1 MSKEKYESSSEES
14 KSDSE
19 TNDKSQALVNYSK
32 KSIFLYDK
40 KCRTVL
46 QLGVIYRNL
55 SKAATNAI
63 NLDKITHKIQ
73 SMINKDQIYLRDV
86 GPIILGITKIVVK
99 KTFFLYKDIE
109 ELTNLRISSRE
120 PSKIQGNTSEDNSEI
135 KERKNRDVIINGKKL
150 LGNDNEEG
158 TLAMNINSMDT
169 EGLNFQN
176 TALGGLNSTAGKN
189 NKIRAGNKFT
199 DMTFSKDI
207 IELTNDD
214 MIRRTIQKMSKLDN
228 TDIKDII
235 STNKKRTKD
244 DLKFETE
251 NKNSKTLNNLKEM
264 LLNKGNNKDLAS
276 SNLNELNLD
285 YSAQNSVINDANNKD
300 VDNFFT
306 VVKSQITNDNNV
318 LNNEENNENNFDFEF
333 NMDNLKVDNYLF
345 SNKKVKI
352 NKDEMKNN
360 LKSKIT
366 KKSEFMKGNAKLK
379 YDDEIELEDY
389 IKSKKG
395 KNDDIEKQIE
405 QENKIKLNN
414 IQFDNNIFLFDKKKL
429 TGFIN
434 EKYEYLLPPFLEAK
448 DDNEESKSRKSL
460 DSYVKVRKDS
470 NFNTDSKLTEKNDI
484 SRAERFTTS
493 NKKKISL
500 GNFDS
505 NSILM
510 NNLSR
515 LTLDRND
522 FKGAASFIE
531 KMNLFGKEN
540 NNENNKEEL
549 NMDNSN
555 INNDM
560 DLIEQDNDNEGNI
573 DIEENK
579 KIKEIKE
586 IKTNEELKE
595 EEDAKLLKEDFEN
608 NVFSKNKKKITFDK
622 IRDKLDNKE
631 KFEEPKL
638 FYDLLLL
645 AQNGDIE
652 ITQKDLMNNKTIN
665 VSLNY

>member
-460 DSYVKVRKDS
+460 DSYVKVRKES

-522 FKGAASFIE
+522 F
-531 KMNLFGKEN
+531 
-540 NNENNKEEL
+540 NENNKEEL

-579 KIKEIKE
+579 KIKEIK
-586 IKTNEELKE
+586 TNEELKE
-595 EEDAKLLKEDFEN
+595 EEDAKLLKEDLEN

-645 AQNGDIE
+645 AQKGDIE

>member
-352 NKDEMKNN
+352 NKDEMKSN

-405 QENKIKLNN
+405 KENLIKLNN

-540 NNENNKEEL
+540 NDENNKEEL

-579 KIKEIKE
+579 KIKEIK
-586 IKTNEELKE
+586 TNEELKE
-595 EEDAKLLKEDFEN
+595 EEDAKLLKEDLEN

-645 AQNGDIE
+645 AQKGDIE

>member
-19 TNDKSQALVNYSK
+19 TNNKSQALVNYSK

-109 ELTNLRISSRE
+109 ELTNLRINSRE

-214 MIRRTIQKMSKLDN
+214 MIKRTIQKMSKLDN

-264 LLNKGNNKDLAS
+264 LLNKGNNKDLTS

-579 KIKEIKE
+579 KIKEIK
-586 IKTNEELKE
+586 TNEELKE
-595 EEDAKLLKEDFEN
+595 EEDAKLLKEDLEN

-645 AQNGDIE
+645 GQKGDIE

>member
-540 NNENNKEEL
+540 NDENNKEEL

-579 KIKEIKE
+579 KIKEIK
-586 IKTNEELKE
+586 TNEELKE
-595 EEDAKLLKEDFEN
+595 EEDAKLLKEDLEN

-645 AQNGDIE
+645 AQKGDIE

>member
-1 MSKEKYESSSEES
+1 MSKEKYDSSSEES

-19 TNDKSQALVNYSK
+19 TKDKSQALVNYSK

-318 LNNEENNENNFDFEF
+318 LNNEENNVNNFDFEF

-540 NNENNKEEL
+540 NDENNKEEL

-579 KIKEIKE
+579 KIKEIK
-586 IKTNEELKE
+586 TNEELKE
-595 EEDAKLLKEDFEN
+595 EEDAKLLKEDLEN

-645 AQNGDIE
+645 AQKGDIE

>member
-63 NLDKITHKIQ
+63 NLDKITHKIE

-414 IQFDNNIFLFDKKKL
+414 IQFNNNIFLFDKKKL

-460 DSYVKVRKDS
+460 DSYVKVRKES

-579 KIKEIKE
+579 KIKEIK
-586 IKTNEELKE
+586 TNEELKE
-595 EEDAKLLKEDFEN
+595 EEDAKLLKEDLEN

-645 AQNGDIE
+645 AQKGDIE

>member
-228 TDIKDII
+228 IDIKDII

-352 NKDEMKNN
+352 NKDDMKNN

-573 DIEENK
+573 NIEENK
-579 KIKEIKE
+579 KIKEIKS
-586 IKTNEELKE
+586 NEELKE
-595 EEDAKLLKEDFEN
+595 EEDAKLLKEDLEN

-645 AQNGDIE
+645 AQKGDIE

>member
-460 DSYVKVRKDS
+460 DSYVKVRKES

-579 KIKEIKE
+579 KIKEIK
-586 IKTNEELKE
+586 TNEELKE
-595 EEDAKLLKEDFEN
+595 EEDAKLLKEDLEN

>member
-244 DLKFETE
+244 DIKFETE

-460 DSYVKVRKDS
+460 DSYVKVRKES

-540 NNENNKEEL
+540 NDENNKEEL

-579 KIKEIKE
+579 KIKEIK
-586 IKTNEELKE
+586 TNEELKE
-595 EEDAKLLKEDFEN
+595 EEDAKLLKEDLEN

-622 IRDKLDNKE
+622 IRDKLENKE

-652 ITQKDLMNNKTIN
+652 ITQKDLMVNKTIN

>member
-244 DLKFETE
+244 DIKFETE

-500 GNFDS
+500 G
-505 NSILM
+505 
-510 NNLSR
+510 
-515 LTLDRND
+515 
-522 FKGAASFIE
+522 
-531 KMNLFGKEN
+531 
-540 NNENNKEEL
+540 
-549 NMDNSN
+549 
-555 INNDM
+555 
-560 DLIEQDNDNEGNI
+560 
-573 DIEENK
+573 
-579 KIKEIKE
+579 
-586 IKTNEELKE
+586 
-595 EEDAKLLKEDFEN
+595 
-608 NVFSKNKKKITFDK
+608 
-622 IRDKLDNKE
+622 
-631 KFEEPKL
+631 
-638 FYDLLLL
+638 
-645 AQNGDIE
+645 
-652 ITQKDLMNNKTIN
+652 
-665 VSLNY
+665 

>member
-1 MSKEKYESSSEES
+1 M
-14 KSDSE
+14 
-19 TNDKSQALVNYSK
+19 
-32 KSIFLYDK
+32 
-40 KCRTVL
+40 
-46 QLGVIYRNL
+46 
-55 SKAATNAI
+55 
-63 NLDKITHKIQ
+63 
-73 SMINKDQIYLRDV
+73 
-86 GPIILGITKIVVK
+86 
-99 KTFFLYKDIE
+99 
-109 ELTNLRISSRE
+109 
-120 PSKIQGNTSEDNSEI
+120 
-135 KERKNRDVIINGKKL
+135 
-150 LGNDNEEG
+150 
-158 TLAMNINSMDT
+158 
-169 EGLNFQN
+169 
-176 TALGGLNSTAGKN
+176 
-189 NKIRAGNKFT
+189 
-199 DMTFSKDI
+199 
-207 IELTNDD
+207 
-214 MIRRTIQKMSKLDN
+214 
-228 TDIKDII
+228 
-235 STNKKRTKD
+235 
-244 DLKFETE
+244 
-251 NKNSKTLNNLKEM
+251 
-264 LLNKGNNKDLAS
+264 
-276 SNLNELNLD
+276 
-285 YSAQNSVINDANNKD
+285 
-300 VDNFFT
+300 
-306 VVKSQITNDNNV
+306 
-318 LNNEENNENNFDFEF
+318 
-333 NMDNLKVDNYLF
+333 
-345 SNKKVKI
+345 
-352 NKDEMKNN
+352 
-360 LKSKIT
+360 
-366 KKSEFMKGNAKLK
+366 
-379 YDDEIELEDY
+379 
-389 IKSKKG
+389 
-395 KNDDIEKQIE
+395 
-405 QENKIKLNN
+405 
-414 IQFDNNIFLFDKKKL
+414 

-573 DIEENK
+573 NIEENK
-579 KIKEIKE
+579 KIKE

-595 EEDAKLLKEDFEN
+595 EEDAKLLKEDLEN

-645 AQNGDIE
+645 AQKGDIE

>member
-244 DLKFETE
+244 DIKFETE

-460 DSYVKVRKDS
+460 DSYVKVRKES

-579 KIKEIKE
+579 KIKEIK
-586 IKTNEELKE
+586 TNEELKE
-595 EEDAKLLKEDFEN
+595 EEDAKLLKEDLEN

-645 AQNGDIE
+645 AQKGDIE

>member
-264 LLNKGNNKDLAS
+264 LLNKGNNKDLNS

-579 KIKEIKE
+579 KIKEIK
-586 IKTNEELKE
+586 TNEELKE
-595 EEDAKLLKEDFEN
+595 EEDAKLLKEDLEN

-631 KFEEPKL
+631 KFEESKL

-645 AQNGDIE
+645 AQKGDIE

>member
-244 DLKFETE
+244 DIKFETE

-264 LLNKGNNKDLAS
+264 LLNKGNNKDLNS

-300 VDNFFT
+300 VDSFFT

-540 NNENNKEEL
+540 NDENNKEEL
-549 NMDNSN
+549 NIDNSN

-579 KIKEIKE
+579 KIKEIK
-586 IKTNEELKE
+586 TNEELKE
-595 EEDAKLLKEDFEN
+595 EEDAKLLKEDLEN

-645 AQNGDIE
+645 AQKGDIE

>member
-244 DLKFETE
+244 DIKFETE

-579 KIKEIKE
+579 KIKEIK
-586 IKTNEELKE
+586 TNEELKE
-595 EEDAKLLKEDFEN
+595 EEDAKLLKEDLEN

-645 AQNGDIE
+645 AQKGDIE

>member
-1 MSKEKYESSSEES
+1 MSKEKYDSSSEES

-244 DLKFETE
+244 DIKFETE

-540 NNENNKEEL
+540 NDENNKEEL

-579 KIKEIKE
+579 KIKEIK
-586 IKTNEELKE
+586 TNEELKE
-595 EEDAKLLKEDFEN
+595 EEDAKLLKEDLEN

-645 AQNGDIE
+645 AQKGDIE